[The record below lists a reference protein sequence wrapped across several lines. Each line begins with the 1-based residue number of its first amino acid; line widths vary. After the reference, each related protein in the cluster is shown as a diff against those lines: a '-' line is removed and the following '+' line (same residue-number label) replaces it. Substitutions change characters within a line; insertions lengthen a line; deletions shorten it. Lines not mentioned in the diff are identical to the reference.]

1 MKLDYDE
8 ISPITENKCVLV
20 EADEQTNSVSYLCM
34 ESGYTTSDKLKIGSS
49 YITNYEGTITELMRN
64 EKFIDEER
72 QLIWYPAFMPVPGAM
87 LYSEGKTKEW
97 KWKVARIVPIIGA
110 ERINY
115 PVVGQEGEYHTQ
127 RLDVENANTYDKLDF
142 ESALN
147 ELYNIVGE
155 QKNEN

>member
-8 ISPITENKCVLV
+8 ISPITKNKCVLV
-20 EADEQTNSVSYLCM
+20 EADEQSNSVSYLCM
-34 ESGYTTSDKLKIGSS
+34 ESGYTTTDKLQIGSS
-49 YITNYEGTITELMRN
+49 YIVNYEATITELMRN
-64 EKFIDEER
+64 EKYIDEER

-87 LYSEGKTKEW
+87 LFSEGKTNNW
-97 KWKVARIVPIIGA
+97 KWRVARIVPIEGE
-110 ERINY
+110 ERKNY
-115 PVVGQEGEYHTQ
+115 PVIGKEDEYHTQ